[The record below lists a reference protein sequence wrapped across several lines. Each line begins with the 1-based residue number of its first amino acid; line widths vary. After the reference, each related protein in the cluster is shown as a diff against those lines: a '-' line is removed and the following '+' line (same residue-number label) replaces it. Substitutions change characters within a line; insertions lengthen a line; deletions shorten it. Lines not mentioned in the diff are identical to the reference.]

1 MYVVYVLESLKD
13 NKYYIGQTS
22 DLNRRIQ
29 EHNQGRVRWTKAH
42 RPWKVLYCEEFE
54 NRTEAIRREQFLK
67 SRAGWLESRRI
78 KDGRGFHDVIT
89 S

>member
-13 NKYYIGQTS
+13 NIYYISQTY

-29 EHNQGRVRWTKAH
+29 EHNQGRVRWTKTH
-42 RPWKVLYCEEFE
+42 RPWKVVYTEEFE
-54 NRTEAIRREQFLK
+54 NRTMAIKREHYLK
-67 SRAGWLESRRI
+67 SPEGWPESYRI
-78 KDGRGFHDVIT
+78 KKGRGFPEGIT